1 MRLYHGSTVTVK
13 NPSMRFGRANTDFGK
28 GFYTTTDY
36 EQAARWARI
45 RRQRAGSGVAIVTV
59 FEIDDS
65 FLQSKDIKIMEY
77 NGATES
83 WLNFVVNNRRSAPMH
98 DFDIVLG
105 PVANDNLY
113 ATISM
118 YENGQLSV
126 EAAIVQ
132 LKTHTLFNQVS
143 FHTAKALSQIH
154 YVESV
159 RVNENSPN

>member
-1 MRLYHGSTVTVK
+1 MKLYHGSTVTVK
-13 NPSMRFGRANTDFGK
+13 RPSLRPGRTNTDFGK

-45 RRQRAGSGVAIVTV
+45 RRERASAEYAIVSV
-59 FEIDDS
+59 YDIDDNL
-65 FLQSKDIKIMEY
+65 LQRSDLSIMEY
-77 NGATES
+77 HGATEA
-83 WLNFVVNNRRSAPMH
+83 WLNFVVANRRSAPLH
-98 DFDIVLG
+98 DYDLVLG

-132 LKTHTLFNQVS
+132 LKTHKLFNQVS
-143 FHTAKALSQIH
+143 FHTPMALSH
-154 YVESV
+154 LRFTESIV
-159 RVNENSPN
+159 I